1 MNKEENNKRGKYKI
15 STRPI
20 SYTKELFLVLCLVG
34 RELSPKT
41 VKLFKQDY
49 GEYNVRRNVIYNL
62 VHRGLIKKVGYR
74 KSYSYML
81 TDRGFEYLM
90 IKFPYKYNYELYKDY
105 NEVNMYNEKIRER
118 NRVLTSVL
126 YCLVKQG
133 VSIENYSGI
142 AEKLFQG

>member
-62 VHRGLIKKVGYR
+62 VHRGLIKKVD
-74 KSYSYML
+74 
-81 TDRGFEYLM
+81 T
-90 IKFPYKYNYELYKDY
+90 
-105 NEVNMYNEKIRER
+105 EKVTVI
-118 NRVLTSVL
+118 
-126 YCLVKQG
+126 CLR
-133 VSIENYSGI
+133 IE
-142 AEKLFQG
+142 A